1 MFDYHSGKCFFP
13 QKKSISRD
21 YLTKDDCKINE
32 NVVLREDEKSVFQVQ
47 NHGVMVE
54 VIFWNFT
61 EFLVEKY
68 SVLSILHRIRVD
80 VTFER
85 KDQ

>member
-1 MFDYHSGKCFFP
+1 MFFSP

-21 YLTKDDCKINE
+21 YFTKDDCKINE

-61 EFLVEKY
+61 EFLVEED
-68 SVLSILHRIRVD
+68 SVLSILHRIRVH

>member
-1 MFDYHSGKCFFP
+1 MFFFS

-21 YLTKDDCKINE
+21 YFTKDDCKINE

-61 EFLVEKY
+61 ELLAEED

>member
-1 MFDYHSGKCFFP
+1 MFFSP

-21 YLTKDDCKINE
+21 YFTKDDCKINE

-61 EFLVEKY
+61 EFLVEED

>member
-1 MFDYHSGKCFFP
+1 MFFFP

-21 YLTKDDCKINE
+21 YFTIDDCKINE

-61 EFLVEKY
+61 ELLAEED
-68 SVLSILHRIRVD
+68 SVLSILHRIRVN

>member
-1 MFDYHSGKCFFP
+1 MFFFS

-21 YLTKDDCKINE
+21 YFTKHDCKINE

-61 EFLVEKY
+61 EFLVEED

>member
-13 QKKSISRD
+13 QKKSIARD
-21 YLTKDDCKINE
+21 YFTKDDCKINE
-32 NVVLREDEKSVFQVQ
+32 NVVLHEDEKSVFQVQ

-61 EFLVEKY
+61 EFLVEKD

-80 VTFER
+80 SR
-85 KDQ
+85 